1 MKNKPKQ
8 SAGET
13 VTPPRRFAFIGN
25 SPPRRCGIATFTTD
39 LQQAIAASRPNSQCA
54 IVAMTDTG
62 RHYDYPP
69 AVARQIDDQKPG
81 EYTGAAGFLNAG
93 RFDVVSLQHEFGI
106 FGGDSG
112 SHILPLLA

>member
-25 SPPRRCGIATFTTD
+25 SRPRRCGIATFTTD
-39 LQQAIAASRPNSQCA
+39 LQQAIAASRPHSESA

-69 AVARQIDDQKPG
+69 VVSRQIDDQNLD
-81 EYTGAAGFLNAG
+81 EYARAATFLNAG
-93 RFDVVSLQHEFGI
+93 GFEVVSL
-106 FGGDSG
+106 
-112 SHILPLLA
+112 